1 MMGSI
6 LTWAVD
12 NPIYRQHIAL
22 YKTRQRPILRGAD
35 VYHILPMADGINW
48 DGLEYFNAG
57 INKGSVFLFKPS
69 TKAVDGDSKVIKL
82 KGLDSNKRYTLT
94 FQDRTAL
101 NCTKT
106 GQELMDVGITVTA
119 MTGDNASEIIW
130 IN

>member
-1 MMGSI
+1 MG
-6 LTWAVD
+6 
-12 NPIYRQHIAL
+12 
-22 YKTRQRPILRGAD
+22 RP
-35 VYHILPMADGINW
+35 
-48 DGLEYFNAG
+48 EYFNEE

-69 TKAVDGDSKVIKL
+69 TKALDGDTKVIRL
-82 KGLDSNKRYTLT
+82 KGLNRKNRYTLT

-106 GQELMDVGITVTA
+106 GQELMDTGITVSG